1 MDIRVEA
8 PNLLRRYKEGAA
20 FRKYVQRRT
29 PVVVAALVVFL
40 LFGAATTAA
49 MVVFFA
55 GTSSL
60 AALACL
66 IVAPF
71 VLIGSLFVQTFV
83 FFSWL
88 ERRAINRAAPGLPEI
103 PWTLAALF
111 LGLPFFVLALVSIKV
126 AVTVLVIAVL
136 MPVAYA
142 YLDQ

>member
-8 PNLLRRYKEGAA
+8 PNLLRRYKEGDT
-20 FRKYVQRRT
+20 FRQYVQRRV
-29 PVVVAALVVFL
+29 PVVVGALLVFL
-40 LFGAATTAA
+40 AVGATTTAA

-55 GTSSL
+55 GTSTL
-60 AALACL
+60 AALVCL
-66 IVAPF
+66 ILAPF

-88 ERRAINRAAPGLPEI
+88 ERRAISNAGGLPDI

-111 LGLPFFVLALVSIKV
+111 LGLPFFILGLVSIKA
-126 AVTVLVIAVL
+126 AVTLLLVAVL